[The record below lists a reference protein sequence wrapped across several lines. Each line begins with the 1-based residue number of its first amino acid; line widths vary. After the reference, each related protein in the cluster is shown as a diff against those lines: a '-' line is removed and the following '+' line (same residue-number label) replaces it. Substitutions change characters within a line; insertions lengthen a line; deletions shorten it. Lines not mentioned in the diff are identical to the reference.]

1 MTEFDLQKKLQ
12 ERFLSLNAFS
22 GISFLSDANVNL
34 NGNKAFCI
42 PDDRRWFSLRFMS
55 DSPDEVGIGNN
66 VQERLAGIYQIDI
79 CVPLGK
85 GEDEAETKYKWIKRL
100 FRAGTEIE
108 ELTITKVYKAS
119 AFVEKT
125 YYRVVVR
132 IEWTADIDTDD

>member
-22 GISFLSDANVNL
+22 GISFLSDRNVNL

-42 PDDRRWFSLRFMS
+42 PADRRWFSLRFMS

-79 CVPLGK
+79 CVPLDK